1 MQGTGFWLEG
11 GSHAINLDAASTVH
25 AVADPFLSSV
35 AAGAAG
41 VAAARAAT
49 NAATLVASQSKPLSL
64 PEGALAASISS
75 AGLMHKRPI
84 NMVEETGVP
93 HSRL

>member
-1 MQGTGFWLEG
+1 LQGTGFWLEG

-35 AAGAAG
+35 AAGADG

-84 NMVEETGVP
+84 PMVEETGVP